1 MERGERKRERARA
14 RVSGGVHFRT
24 WSIKVWSGRAGNS
37 SKRSET
43 LTQKERTRR
52 IRSLRKQGEEEWEER
67 QRKRSQVSRCH
78 GSVLEL

>member
-1 MERGERKRERARA
+1 VWRGGRERGKGRERESAEVFISGLG
-14 RVSGGVHFRT
+14 VSR
-24 WSIKVWSGRAGNS
+24 SGRAGNS

-67 QRKRSQVSRCH
+67 QGKRSQVSRCH